1 MKPILVLGSTGSIGT
16 QTLDVVRA
24 HSSAFRVVGLA
35 ARRSWKPL
43 LEQVREFRPRFAALA
58 DPEAAD
64 RIRPELPP
72 ETHLFSGPNSV
83 EELAAEADY
92 HTAVHGVVGAAGL
105 MASVR
110 ILERDRTLAL
120 ANKESLVIAGG
131 LLMDLVRSG
140 RGRILPVDSELC
152 AIFQCLVG
160 ESIDRVRTIHLTA
173 SGGPFRDLPLDEFDA
188 VTPARALRHPTWEMG
203 PRITIGSAT
212 LMNKALEVIE
222 VHRLFGVPR
231 EKIHVVIH
239 RQSVVH
245 SMVEF
250 VDGSVMAQLGPPD
263 MRGPLHYCLHHP
275 ERVEAPLKGFDT
287 ELFRSLTFEEVDPR
301 RFPALELGFQ
311 CVEAG
316 GDSGCALN
324 AADEVAVEAFLAD
337 RIAFPD
343 IVRVNASVLARR
355 AGHEPSVESL
365 QRADELAR
373 EQAREEVAALA
384 SV

>member
-24 HSSAFRVVGLA
+24 HPGAFEVVGLA
-35 ARRSWKPL
+35 ANRSWKPL
-43 LEQVREFRPRFAALA
+43 LEQVREFRPRFAALS
-58 DPEAAD
+58 DPEAAE
-64 RIRPELPP
+64 RLRPELP
-72 ETHLFSGPNSV
+72 EGTALLSGPDAV

-120 ANKESLVIAGG
+120 ANKESLVIAGD
-131 LLMDLVRSG
+131 LLMGLVREG

-152 AIFQCLVG
+152 AIHQCLVG
-160 ESIDRVRTIHLTA
+160 ESVDRVRTIHLTA
-173 SGGPFRDLPLDEFDA
+173 SGGPFRDLPLDEFAA

-222 VHRLFGVPR
+222 VHQLFGVPR

-275 ERVEAPLKGFDT
+275 DRVEAPLRGFDPQ
-287 ELFRSLTFEEVDPR
+287 LFASLTFEEVDPR
-301 RFPALELGFQ
+301 RFPALELGFR
-311 CVEAG
+311 CVEEG
-316 GDSGCALN
+316 RDSGCALN

-343 IVRVNASVLARR
+343 IVRVNETVLGRR
-355 AGHEPSVESL
+355 AGAPQTVDAL
-365 QRADELAR
+365 QRADALAR
-373 EQAREEVAALA
+373 DQAREEVAALA